1 MLRVG
6 YVPEHFA
13 SPLLQYADADQG
25 KTFVLTPFPGGT
37 GAMTAALQSNEI
49 DVAVALTDA
58 LIAGIAN
65 GSQAYKLVGSYV
77 STPLNWAVVTGK
89 GSKFRSIDDLRG
101 TKLGISR
108 IGSGSQTM
116 ASVMA
121 MQKEWVDKD
130 GKVEMPEFQVN
141 NNLQGLNASINDG
154 TTSAFLWEW
163 FTTKPHV
170 DSGEVR
176 FIGSVPTPWPSWLIA
191 AHPSP
196 ERADPAALRNFLGK
210 LTEYVAKFD
219 SSEQRAQADVEFIR
233 ERFGYPESDIRAWL
247 DTVRWVEDCTAIPG
261 KVIVDTLNILDKA
274 GVVKRPMHGYKVEDF
289 VNNEVVRLV

>member
-13 SPLLQYADADQG
+13 SPLLQYADADQD
-25 KTFVLTPFPGGT
+25 KTFVLSAFPGGT
-37 GAMTAALQSNEI
+37 GAMTSALKNDEI

-65 GSQAYKLVGSYV
+65 GSQAYRLVGSYV

-89 GSKFRSIDDLRG
+89 DSKYQSIDDLRG

-121 MQKEWVDKD
+121 MQKNWTDKD
-130 GKVEMPEFQVN
+130 GQIEMPEFQVN
-141 NNLQGLNASINDG
+141 NNLQGLNASINTG
-154 TTSAFLWEW
+154 ATSAFLWEW

-191 AHPSP
+191 AHP
-196 ERADPAALRNFLGK
+196 ERAKPAALRNFLET
-210 LTEYVAKFD
+210 LTEYVTKFD
-219 SSEQRAQADVEFIR
+219 SDEQRAQVDVDLIR
-233 ERFGYPESDIRAWL
+233 ERFGYPEADIRAWL
-247 DTVRWVEDCTAIPG
+247 KTVRWVENCATIPG
-261 KVIVDTLNILDKA
+261 KVIMDTLSILEKA
-274 GVVKRPMHGYKVEDF
+274 RVVKRPSDGFNVEDF
-289 VNNEVVRLV
+289 INSEVVRLV

>member
-13 SPLLQYADADQG
+13 SPLLKYADTDQG
-25 KTFVLTPFPGGT
+25 KTFVLSSFPGGT
-37 GAMTAALQSNEI
+37 GAMAAALQNNEI

-89 GSKFRSIDDLRG
+89 DSKYQSIDDLRG

-108 IGSGSQTM
+108 VGSGSQTM

-121 MQKEWVDKD
+121 MQKNWVDKD
-130 GKVEMPEFQVN
+130 GQVEMPDFQVN
-141 NNLQGLNASINDG
+141 NNLRGLNTSINDG
-154 TTSAFLWEW
+154 TTR
-163 FTTKPHV
+163 P
-170 DSGEVR
+170 
-176 FIGSVPTPWPSWLIA
+176 IGSVLTPWPSWLIA

-196 ERADPAALRNFLGK
+196 ERAEPTALRNFLGN
-210 LTEYVAKFD
+210 LTEYVVKFD
-219 SSEQRAQADVEFIR
+219 SKEQRAQAGVTFIR
-233 ERFGYPESDIRAWL
+233 EKFGYPEADVRAWL

-274 GVVKRPMHGYKVEDF
+274 GVVKRPPQGFKAEDF
-289 VNNEVVRLV
+289 INSEVVRLV

>member
-25 KTFVLTPFPGGT
+25 KAFVLTPFPGGT
-37 GAMTAALQSNEI
+37 GAMTAALQNNEI
-49 DVAVALTDA
+49 DVSVALTDA

-89 GSKFRSIDDLRG
+89 DSKFQSIDDLRG

-121 MQKEWVDKD
+121 MQKNWVDKD

-210 LTEYVAKFD
+210 LTEYVSKFD

-233 ERFGYPESDIRAWL
+233 ERFGYPEADIRAWL
-247 DTVRWVEDCTAIPG
+247 DTVHWVEDCTAIPG